1 MAQIRSYGAHLKLVE
16 GDRAATTVAV
26 IAETEKTFYASHNWN
41 PFFQEGTK
49 TCAYEIC
56 GKKKYILF
64 SKAIFV
70 LKKIVDFCF
79 VFSRKYIKLE
89 QLGWKAPDCVV
100 TPCGFGSVY
109 LGLFI
114 GFQELLENGI
124 IEKMPKLFGVQSER
138 CAPLYEATKE
148 QKDEYEVKLFPMTQ
162 PTLAEV

>member
-1 MAQIRSYGAHLKLVE
+1 MKQTVFCPASTSVGKLAQIRSYGAHLKLVE

-89 QLGWKAPDCVV
+89 QLG
-100 TPCGFGSVY
+100 
-109 LGLFI
+109 LFI